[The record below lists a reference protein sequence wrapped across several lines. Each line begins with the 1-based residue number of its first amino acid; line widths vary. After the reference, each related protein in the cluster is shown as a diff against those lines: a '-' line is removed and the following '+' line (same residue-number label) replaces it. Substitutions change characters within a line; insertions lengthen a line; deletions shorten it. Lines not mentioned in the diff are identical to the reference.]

1 MRQEMMKLLQSVF
14 CRICLAENY
23 PKSVG
28 SVSECF
34 PTLRLPLASTQN
46 GNTSA
51 AKIMGQEIMK
61 LLPEM

>member
-1 MRQEMMKLLQSVF
+1 
-14 CRICLAENY
+14 LAENY
-23 PKSVG
+23 PKCVA

-34 PTLRLPLASTQN
+34 PTLGLPLASAQN

-61 LLPEM
+61 LQPEM

>member
-1 MRQEMMKLLQSVF
+1 
-14 CRICLAENY
+14 LAENY
-23 PKSVG
+23 PKCVG

-34 PTLRLPLASTQN
+34 PTLGLPLASAQN

-51 AKIMGQEIMK
+51 AEIMGQEIMK

>member
-1 MRQEMMKLLQSVF
+1 LQ
-14 CRICLAENY
+14 ICLPEND
-23 PKSVG
+23 PKCFG

-34 PTLRLPLASTQN
+34 PTLGLPLATAQN

-51 AKIMGQEIMK
+51 AKIMGHEMMK